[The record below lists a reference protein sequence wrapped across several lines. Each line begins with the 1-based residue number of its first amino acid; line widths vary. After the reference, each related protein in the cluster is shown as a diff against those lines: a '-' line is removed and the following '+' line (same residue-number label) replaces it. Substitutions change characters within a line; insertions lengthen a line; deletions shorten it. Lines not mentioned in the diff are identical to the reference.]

1 MKELAQSGRTPGH
14 GIGSLVR
21 LSSLAVRQP
30 RFPAVGRSGQKGADR
45 MLISIRIGQGCM
57 PLPGN
62 PCLDGIDC
70 PVHATAG
77 NRGVC
82 SQQTLKYANRT
93 LSTNDLGIDQNGLSQ
108 MAKADRPANRDRHHP
123 RS

>member
-1 MKELAQSGRTPGH
+1 MKELAQPGRTPGH
-14 GIGSLVR
+14 GIGGFVK
-21 LSSLAVRQP
+21 LSSVAVRQP

-45 MLISIRIGQGCM
+45 MLISVRIGGM

-62 PCLDGIDC
+62 RCLDGIDC
-70 PVHATAG
+70 PVCATAG

-93 LSTNDLGIDQNGLSQ
+93 LSTNDLGIWPAWTQ
-108 MAKADRPANRDRHHP
+108 ADGEG
-123 RS
+123 